1 MKKIKGD
8 KKMKEEILKSGFYDL
23 QVQLLDYIEDFLL
36 AVEYSRNPDF
46 KFDKKARIKKVSE
59 ILKELKKDMKNGIS
73 IVDWQLKELG
83 KEETGQE
90 EPCKK

>member
-1 MKKIKGD
+1 
-8 KKMKEEILKSGFYDL
+8 MKEEILKSGFYDL